1 MELKDTVDLM
11 LSDDWKD
18 RLKAEYLQ
26 CVIRLNGLQK
36 VFDSG
41 QFGKF
46 EKMALESQLSAM
58 RGYCG
63 ILASR
68 CLRAGIDTSFC
79 QPRQNGV

>member
-11 LSDDWKD
+11 ISDDWKD

-26 CVIRLNGLQK
+26 CIIRMNELYAALHGSLGSWEKYLLEQQLN
-36 VFDSG
+36 S
-41 QFGKF
+41 
-46 EKMALESQLSAM
+46 MC
-58 RGYCG
+58 GYSG

-79 QPRQNGV
+79 QPRQNDV

>member
-26 CVIRLNGLQK
+26 CIIRTNGLQEALN
-36 VFDSG
+36 SR

-79 QPRQNGV
+79 QPRQNDV